1 MVEKVI
7 YTGSQTSD
15 ALSPEKQAPKVA
27 FIKRRREDTAL
38 IIIFLSRML
47 AVDAMALIW
56 KTPRL
61 LNQEEITN
69 GTKFTDMGALTGNSE
84 HNV

>member
-7 YTGSQTSD
+7 CAGSRTSD
-15 ALSPEKQAPKVA
+15 APSPEKQAPKVA
-27 FIKRRREDTAL
+27 FIKCRWEDTAL

-47 AVDAMALIW
+47 AVAAMALIR

-69 GTKFTDMGALTGNSE
+69 KTKFTNMGALTGNSE